1 MVLVF
6 ICFMFKAFFN
16 QKNWKQCF
24 RLIALPF
31 LFFLFSYTTIG
42 YLSALIKI
50 SGDVDENPGPKRYSA
65 QYLTICHWNLDSIP
79 AHDFINVA
87 LLKAHLSVHEM
98 NVICLSETYL
108 ESFVPVDDDNLQIL
122 GYSFVRADHLSNT
135 KRGGVRIYH
144 KNFLPIKLINVKYS
158 HESLNFELRIRGKIF
173 KFFSLSR
180 SPSQNKDD
188 FETFLENLELIFDHM
203 AEKNPVMMFVLGDFN
218 AESKFWYT
226 N

>member
-1 MVLVF
+1 M
-6 ICFMFKAFFN
+6 
-16 QKNWKQCF
+16 
-24 RLIALPF
+24 
-31 LFFLFSYTTIG
+31 
-42 YLSALIKI
+42 
-50 SGDVDENPGPKRYSA
+50 
-65 QYLTICHWNLDSIP
+65 QYLTICHWNLGSTP
-79 AHDFINVA
+79 AHNFIKVA
-87 LLKAHLSVHEM
+87 LLKAHLSVHET

-188 FETFLENLELIFDHM
+188 FETFLENFELNFDYM
-203 AEKNPVMMFVLGDFN
+203 AEKIR
-218 AESKFWYT
+218 S
-226 N
+226 